1 MKHLN
6 VSFLLTNVPKPVV
19 GWVILSCKSHIL
31 LSVSAFE
38 KKNVVPTS
46 LMGDVKTISNNS
58 FPWDKFEINANLFCP
73 SRNKKHGVI
82 WSLFLALHD
91 VIRCKKAVWS
101 WSYWTIV
108 LHWER
113 LCSFFLK
120 AYWGDWFSKTNSFLC
135 GSMAWIQT
143 ILKLQEKKQII
154 VHVLMRFCLN
164 MLKIKMRNSRNR
176 RKFEFFTGY
185 FLRR

>member
-91 VIRCKKAVWS
+91 VIRGKEAVWS

-113 LCSFFLK
+113 LCSFFKKLIEETDSEAWRKKKDYCACINAFLLK
-120 AYWGDWFSKTNSFLC
+120 YAKN
-135 GSMAWIQT
+135 
-143 ILKLQEKKQII
+143 
-154 VHVLMRFCLN
+154 
-164 MLKIKMRNSRNR
+164 
-176 RKFEFFTGY
+176 
-185 FLRR
+185 